1 MTNIYDMTD
10 TWNDAA
16 TTYTSVKMNVT
27 NSASAAGS
35 NLLDLQVG
43 GSSKAVIDKD
53 GNMDLSGELRV
64 SQIDPNP
71 DGTGGTLIINGDLQV
86 DGTTTTINSNNLTV
100 DDLNITVAS
109 GAGSATAA
117 NGAGLTV
124 DGANA
129 TWNYASTGDK
139 WVSNK
144 DIDVGTNQIFY
155 SNVFANLVDL
165 PAASSYHGMFAH
177 VHSEQAAYYAHAG
190 SWVKLADHTATPSYE
205 SVGVDN
211 LNIDGNTI
219 SSTTGNL
226 ILDPVVGANIQL
238 DGLTWPAADGT
249 SGQVLS
255 TNGSGSLSWAPNY
268 SDTDVN
274 THLNT
279 SSAQTNEVLS
289 WNGSDYVWVANS
301 GGGGL
306 ADVVDDTTPQLGG
319 SLDVNGN
326 SIVSTTNGNITIT
339 PDGTGSIV
347 LDGLNWPQADGGTNQ
362 FLKTNGSGQLSW
374 GTASG
379 GSGITAVADDAAP
392 ALGGN
397 LNVAG
402 YTITSASGGNIAITP
417 DTTGNLVL
425 DGLNWPQADG
435 TTDYVLKTNGSGQ
448 LSWVAQ
454 TTAAALGYTQAASQG
469 TVTNTA
475 GSDATIPAAS
485 TSYAGLMTAQDKT
498 DLGSKI
504 SAANLGYTQ
513 AAAQGTVTNSAG
525 TDVVLPAANTTYAGL
540 MTAQDKTDLG
550 NAPNIANA
558 TNRGHVEAIN
568 QGLATTDNV
577 RFNNLDVDGILHL
590 NHATP
595 ASGTSTITGPATMV
609 LDPAAVGDD
618 TGLVR
623 IAGSLQVD
631 GTTTTINSTTM
642 TVDDLNIV
650 VASGAANAGAAD
662 GAGIT
667 VDGASATLQ
676 YASTPDE
683 WQFNK
688 QLGIKGDGAT
698 VNGELGLQSSSGTYT
713 VTIEGPDETGGSS
726 YTLHL
731 PQTGPTAGQ
740 FLAQNSGNTQLEF
753 VDPPSSAGIAAA
765 MALVLG

>member
-64 SQIDPNP
+64 SQIDPDP

-155 SNVFANLVDL
+155 SNVFSTLGDL

-177 VHSEQAAYYAHAG
+177 VHSEQAAYYAHGG
-190 SWVKLADHTATPSYE
+190 SWIKLADHTATPTYD

-219 SSTTGNL
+219 SSSTGNL

-249 SGQVLS
+249 TGQVLS

-268 SDTDVN
+268 SDADVN

-279 SSAQTNEVLS
+279 GSAQTNEVLS

-326 SIVSTTNGNITIT
+326 SIVSATNGNIAIT

-379 GSGITAVADDAAP
+379 GSGITAVSDDAAP

-435 TTDYVLKTNGSGQ
+435 TQDYVLKTNGTGQ
-448 LSWVAQ
+448 LSWTAQ
-454 TTAAALGYTQAASQG
+454 TTAAALGYTQTTTTG

-475 GSDATIPAAS
+475 GSNATIPAAS

-498 DLGSKI
+498 DLGNKI
-504 SAANLGYTQ
+504 SAANLAYTQ
-513 AAAQGTVTNSAG
+513 AATQGTVTNSGG
-525 TDVVLPAANTTYAGL
+525 TDVVLPAANTTNAGL
-540 MTAQDKTDLG
+540 MAAADKTALG
-550 NAPNIANA
+550 NAPNISDA
-558 TNRGHVEAIN
+558 TNRGHVESIN

-577 RFNNLDVDGILHL
+577 DFNNVTLTGYL
-590 NHATP
+590 A
-595 ASGTSTITGPATMV
+595 GPATLV
-609 LDPAAVGDD
+609 IDPTQVGDN

-688 QLGIKGDGAT
+688 PLGIKGDGAS
-698 VNGELGLQSSSGTYT
+698 VNGELGLQSSAGTYT

-740 FLAQNSGNTQLEF
+740 YLAQNSAGTQLEF
-753 VDPPSSAGIAAA
+753 VNPPASGGAGIAAA